1 MKAELVYQA
10 MVNEA
15 ESEINRLLA
24 LLARVYRVQWKNSP

>member
-15 ESEINRLLA
+15 ESEIDCLLA
-24 LLARVYRVQWKNSP
+24 LLDHHIVTFDLVK